1 MPDPLEPPSAPIDA
15 VPTTYADEGPPR
27 RPRRR
32 GRIVA
37 AIVVLVLLAGGVTA
51 FLLTRGDDYP
61 DEWDPR
67 VADLAEFVEKE
78 RHLDFEHPV
87 EIEFIEV
94 KAFEKLLS
102 ADEAELTD
110 EDEQDIEDAA
120 AMFRALGMI
129 DADVDLLESFS
140 DIQSSGTLAYYSWD
154 DEKIRVRGTKVTPGV
169 RVTLAHELTHVL
181 QDQHFDLGR
190 IQDEADE
197 EDADQQSDVLR
208 GIAEGDATRI
218 GEAYRESMSD
228 DDYDA
233 SLDEEESD
241 VEEFDADQYPPVLT
255 ALIGAPY
262 ALGEQLVALIAADD
276 GDEGVDEVF
285 VDPPRFDKAL
295 LDPLG
300 YLAGEKGS
308 VLDTPELADGET
320 EIDSGGF
327 GAFSLYL
334 TLAQRLEPKAAMA
347 AADTWAGDAYVAY
360 RADDRVC
367 VRTAFE
373 ATSDDGADRL
383 TAAFEE
389 WARPAPAGTA
399 RVERKGD
406 TIVFQACD
414 SEDGKRIGLDITV
427 DDLFALPVTRAQIGG
442 SILSDG
448 GTTRQARC
456 FANGVLEA
464 FTLEQLNVD
473 ELPPAGMQRIGEIG
487 ESCR

>member
-1 MPDPLEPPSAPIDA
+1 MTDPLEPLAAPIDA
-15 VPTTYADEGPPR
+15 EPTTPSEEGPPR
-27 RPRRR
+27 RSRR
-32 GRIVA
+32 GRAVA
-37 AIVVLVLLAGGVTA
+37 AIVVLVLLAGGGTA

-67 VADLAEFVEKE
+67 VADLAEFVARE
-78 RHLDFEHPV
+78 RNLDFEHPV
-87 EIEFIEV
+87 EVEFIEV
-94 KAFEKLLS
+94 KAFEKLFS

-154 DEKIRVRGTKVTPGV
+154 DEKIRVRGTKLTPGV
-169 RVTLAHELTHVL
+169 RVTVAHELTHVL

-190 IQDEADE
+190 IQEEADE
-197 EDADQQSDVLR
+197 EDDDQQSDVLR

-233 SLDEEESD
+233 SLEEEED
-241 VEEFDADQYPPVLT
+241 DFEEFEAEQYPPVLT

-262 ALGEQLVALIAADD
+262 ALGEQLVALVAADD
-276 GDEGVDEVF
+276 GDEGVDDVF

-300 YLAGEKGS
+300 YLAGDKGS
-308 VLDTPELADGET
+308 VLDTPELADDET

-334 TLAQRLEPKAAMA
+334 TLAQRLEPKAALA
-347 AADTWAGDAYVAY
+347 AADAWAGDAYVAF

-373 ATSDDGADRL
+373 ATSDDGADLL
-383 TAAFEE
+383 TGAFEE

-399 RVERKGD
+399 SVERTGD

-427 DDLFALPVTRAQIGG
+427 EDLFALPVTRAQIGE

-456 FANGVLEA
+456 FANGVLAA
-464 FTLEQLNVD
+464 FSIEQLMAED
-473 ELPPAGMQRIGEIG
+473 LPEPERQRIVAILG
-487 ESCR
+487 SCR